1 MSECDVIN
9 AKRGDLFLK
18 LVDLTKELEDP
29 HLIMDSMLLSK
40 DKLQDYLDTLKV
52 SWDNEFNESIEYSE
66 EEVERWLI

>member
-9 AKRGDLFLK
+9 DKRGDLFLK

-52 SWDNEFNESIEYSE
+52 SWDNEFNESIEYFE
-66 EEVERWLI
+66 EEVEGG